1 MEIHRFLPDTAVFDP
16 VLSAYKSD
24 EEDFLWIGGPNP
36 CGFLPVEVGFL
47 VGNHAILFCVF
58 GRKSSP
64 IFFYPK
70 GRNFSYYSLL
80 RHISLRIEFRR
91 DVGFAKRHVRTG
103 PRLNCDC

>member
-1 MEIHRFLPDTAVFDP
+1 MEIHRFLPDRAVFDP

-24 EEDFLWIGGPNP
+24 EEDFWWIGGPNP
-36 CGFLPVEVGFL
+36 CGFLPVEVSFL
-47 VGNHAILFCVF
+47 VGNHTILFCVF

-80 RHISLRIEFRR
+80 RHISLRIEFRG
-91 DVGFAKRHVRTG
+91 DVMFRKRHVRTG
-103 PRLNCDC
+103 PRLNCD